1 MGEKEGGWSLS
12 GVLPQLWMGTW
23 VVVTEG
29 KGGYVRTGAWGQI
42 YEVGAAPASSV
53 KRSKVS
59 SIREMLG
66 LRC

>member
-29 KGGYVRTGAWGQI
+29 KGGYVRTGPG
-42 YEVGAAPASSV
+42 G
-53 KRSKVS
+53 RFM
-59 SIREMLG
+59 R
-66 LRC
+66 